1 MVRAMSDDLYN
12 DARWLVGA
20 IARGLH
26 ARGGSHVDVV
36 LQRLAEQD
44 MTREDFVE
52 PRPQGLPVTR
62 YFADTIAETMM
73 IESELAAAIASL
85 MAISNGCNQ
94 NPTPMKSSVPASAR
108 IMAGAKSSGR
118 RDFSRAMISSSA
130 F

>member
-36 LQRLAEQD
+36 LQRLAAQD

-52 PRPQGLPVTR
+52 PRPQN
-62 YFADTIAETMM
+62 
-73 IESELAAAIASL
+73 LARHPL
-85 MAISNGCNQ
+85 L
-94 NPTPMKSSVPASAR
+94 
-108 IMAGAKSSGR
+108 R
-118 RDFSRAMISSSA
+118 RHHRRNHDDRVRTGSRHCLA
-130 F
+130 